1 MDALCFGVLGGIFTL
16 LCFILFHLSKIES
29 DLSNIERKLR

>member
-16 LCFILFHLSKIES
+16 LCFILFHLGKIE
-29 DLSNIERKLR
+29 DKLNNL